1 MPAPTSFVA
10 RHATDP
16 GDGTFAERLDT
27 KRRLL
32 VSGRSHLPQHPHN
45 ARGLYRGSL
54 LEAGLLQ
61 LVEPESPAIVA
72 ALRRAGRAVVACCA
86 LVSPGEGPVVL
97 DIEGEPV
104 SAQRWSRNNLVD
116 IGDFVDGFYAALA
129 AGDDASLD
137 ALAQVDVQA
146 LRVEGVFPEEYQF
159 HWARALQGFQLGT
172 SWTTDVV
179 VAALRESA
187 PEHLR
192 NGDGSTAYMFFKSS
206 KEIELLIA
214 TATDP
219 DAFNAALLK
228 ALENH
233 RHYFSAVE
241 PNPGEDQSN
250 DPLGFIALGPLA
262 FAAAMARRGWP
273 ITVASD
279 YLPRS
284 VLAA

>member
-1 MPAPTSFVA
+1 MPAPTPFVA

-27 KRRLL
+27 ERRLL
-32 VSGRSHLPQHPHN
+32 ANARTHLPQRPGN
-45 ARGLYRGSL
+45 ASSL
-54 LEAGLLQ
+54 HRYSLFEAGLLQ
-61 LVEPESPAIVA
+61 LVEPDSPAIVG

-86 LVSPGEGPVVL
+86 LVSPGEGSVVL

-104 SAQRWSRNNLVD
+104 TAQRGCRNNLVD
-116 IGDFVDGFYAALA
+116 VGDFIDGFYAALA

-137 ALAQVDVQA
+137 ALAQVDVQS
-146 LRVEGVFPEEYQF
+146 LRMEGVFPEEYQF
-159 HWARALQGFQLGT
+159 HWARALQGFRLAAP
-172 SWTTDVV
+172 WTADALI
-179 VAALRESA
+179 AALREST
-187 PEHLR
+187 PERLQH
-192 NGDGSTAYMFFKSS
+192 GDGPTAYMFFKSS
-206 KEIELLIA
+206 KEIELLAA
-214 TATDP
+214 TTADP
-219 DAFNAALLK
+219 DTFNAALLK

-233 RHYFSAVE
+233 RRYFATVQ

-262 FAAAMARRGWP
+262 FAASMARRGWP

-279 YLPRS
+279 YLPRC